1 MAFKISKNFSI
12 NYGTRKFITVFI
24 KVSTCPCC
32 ELDESNPRPTALF
45 L

>member
-1 MAFKISKNFSI
+1 MASKKSKNFSI

-24 KVSTCPCC
+24 KVSTCSCC
-32 ELDESNPRPTALF
+32 EPDESSPRPTVLF